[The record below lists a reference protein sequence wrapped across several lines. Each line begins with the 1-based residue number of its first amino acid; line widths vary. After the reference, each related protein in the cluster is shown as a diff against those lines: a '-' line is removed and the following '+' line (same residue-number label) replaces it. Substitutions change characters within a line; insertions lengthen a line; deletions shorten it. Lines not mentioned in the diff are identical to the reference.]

1 MDSVLKTFDEKLR
14 AAHSVAIFA
23 HKNPDGDALCSV
35 LALAHLIELN
45 YGRRPLCVYDGN
57 IPDALDNIPDRN
69 RIQFY
74 SRIDMARPFD
84 VAIVLD
90 YGTARNIG
98 GAMPIL
104 ENAKYTVEIDHHIND
119 SHVAQLCIDDDKAV
133 ATGAIIYKI
142 MRDLAWRSDLDVAS
156 LLALSILTDTGFFKY
171 VRPGNGVALNIMA
184 DLVDSGVNI
193 AELVDGMN
201 NKPRRAIQT
210 EAAVVAGAEFL
221 FRGHLALATVE
232 KKDYKHLDGR
242 GELILSLLAQIK
254 GVEYVALLKQQKENQ
269 IGVSL
274 RGRMRAVDHI
284 ASALGGGGHTYAAGA
299 VVNDSLENVR
309 NRIIELFKGEDL

>member
-14 AAHSVAIFA
+14 AARSVAIFA

-35 LALAHLIELN
+35 LALARLIEMN

-57 IPDALDNIPDRN
+57 IPDALDNVPDRN

-98 GAMPIL
+98 GPMPVL
-104 ENAKYTVEIDHHIND
+104 ENAKYTIEIDHHIND
-119 SHVAQLCIDDDKAV
+119 AHVAELCIDDDSAA
-133 ATGAIIYKI
+133 ATGVIIYQI
-142 MRDLAWRSDLDVAS
+142 MRALGWQSDADVAS
-156 LLALSILTDTGFFKY
+156 LIALAILTDTGFFKY
-171 VRPGNGVALNIMA
+171 VRPGNGVVLNIMA
-184 DLVDSGVNI
+184 DLVNDGVNI
-193 AELVDGMN
+193 AELADGMN

-210 EAAVVAGAEFL
+210 EAAVVANAEFL
-221 FRGHLALATVE
+221 FHGHLALATVE

-242 GELILSLLAQIK
+242 GELILGLLAQIK

-274 RGRMRAVDHI
+274 RGRMRPVDHI
-284 ASALGGGGHTYAAGA
+284 AAALGGGGHTYAAGA
-299 VVNDSLENVR
+299 VVNDTLENVHS
-309 NRIIELFKGEDL
+309 RIVELFKGEKL